1 MDPQLSQALGLAL
14 VGLVIVFLVL
24 GSTALM
30 VWLVRRLDESWQRH
44 EQVVEQRRTD
54 RPPTIDAVTAVLIAA
69 AVATMLGGR
78 TRIRS
83 VRRLIPAEPG
93 PSGWMAQGRAT
104 LLGSHVLRGRGGM
117 ERRP

>member
-1 MDPQLSQALGLAL
+1 MDPQLVSGLNLAL
-14 VGLVIVFLVL
+14 VGLVIVFVVL
-24 GSTALM
+24 SSTALL
-30 VWLVRRLDESWQRH
+30 VWLIRRLDERWQRH
-44 EQVVEQRRTD
+44 EQVQEQRRPD
-54 RPPTIDAVTAVLIAA
+54 RAPTIDAVTAVLIASA
-69 AVATMLGGR
+69 AATMIGGR

-104 LLGSHVLRGRGGM
+104 LLGSHVLKGRGGI